1 MYLAREAVLLFGLN
15 LLDALLTIIWVRNGV
30 ANEGNALMAG
40 LLDMGDLP
48 FVAAK
53 IAIGIFAVVTFL
65 RGRNTWFA
73 KYGMSFVIAI
83 YIGLMG
89 VHFLT
94 GLSAFGL

>member
-1 MYLAREAVLLFGLN
+1 MHLAREAALLFGLN

-30 ANEGNALMAG
+30 ANEGNSLMAG

-48 FVAAK
+48 FLSAK

-65 RGRNTWFA
+65 RGRNSTFA
-73 KYGMSFVIAI
+73 KYGMSFVIAV

-89 VHFLT
+89 IHFLT
-94 GLSAFGL
+94 GLHAFGM